1 MSTLPR
7 PRSPCRAP
15 GARHFN
21 GEHEPAVLDALR
33 LYFGGTLN
41 P

>member
-1 MSTLPR
+1 VEFV
-7 PRSPCRAP
+7 P

-21 GEHEPAVLDALR
+21 GEREPAVLDTLR
-33 LYFGGTLN
+33 LHFAGPLN

>member
-1 MSTLPR
+1 MPWDSLRR
-7 PRSPCRAP
+7 PRS

-21 GEHEPAVLDALR
+21 GEREPAVLDALR
-33 LYFGGTLN
+33 LYFPGPLN